1 MRWSLVLTCLGG
13 DKSHQQGS
21 PFITTLLRWCIEA
34 VNDWGDIPDASFLS
48 KDRWLPFA
56 VFTRHRL
63 TLNVSPLY
71 SIYFWVLSFF
81 SLSSFRIEC
90 MMIYSYYNGK
100 LIILTEWKWTT
111 IYNWMYLFEHAHFN
125 LCLLHCRWKTKK
137 WKSVTYEQINF
148 FLF

>member
-1 MRWSLVLTCLGG
+1 MS
-13 DKSHQQGS
+13 
-21 PFITTLLRWCIEA
+21 
-34 VNDWGDIPDASFLS
+34 
-48 KDRWLPFA
+48 LPF
-56 VFTRHRL
+56 T
-63 TLNVSPLY
+63 VS
-71 SIYFWVLSFF
+71 IFRFFFF

-148 FLF
+148 FLFYNTTIYTKVFSVMVLDLNSNWAGTDNGSDQFHVKVRWERGELSTPDGDE